1 MMINLEINGLTQEE
15 LQELSDIDGYGKW
28 LKIERYYPET
38 RYIPDGSKLKT
49 GVIAI
54 PPRPLPSVS
63 PLRRLYMITSTDG
76 KKLLMKTDDISHF
89 DREGEIAEFADRAF
103 GEQGVY
109 VSYPVEV
116 GPYAEETRVYSI
128 YIFFGGDNLA
138 RQLPAI
144 YVPQQHEL
152 GIEAGKQL
160 KKFHLI
166 TPIGDAAPRQP
177 REDIFL
183 LLTQL
188 EEKGITYPGFK
199 EAASF
204 MKKRFDIASGRPV
217 NALHGDFSANT
228 LFIDKGLNVGM
239 LPLEDPHWGDPIK
252 DLISLQDS
260 YSLPFMKGVLK
271 GLFDGAPPSDFF
283 ELLAYY
289 GTERALS
296 DINAASN
303 EEEKAVAIIRARKMA
318 ADLDNYQTVM
328 PGWY

>member
-1 MMINLEINGLTQEE
+1 MEINGLTQDE
-15 LQELSDIDGYGKW
+15 LQELSDIEGYGKW
-28 LKIERYYPET
+28 LKIERFYPET
-38 RYIPDGSKLKT
+38 RYIPEAGKHKT

-54 PPRPLPSVS
+54 PPRKQPPVS
-63 PLRRLYMITSTDG
+63 PLRRLYMITAADG

-103 GEQGVY
+103 GEHGVY

-116 GPYAEETRVYSI
+116 GPYADETRVYSI

-138 RQLPAI
+138 RQLPSL

-160 KKFHLI
+160 KKFHMI
-166 TPIGDAAPRQP
+166 TPIGNATPRKP
-177 REDIFL
+177 KEDIFL
-183 LLTQL
+183 LLTKL
-188 EEKGITYPGFK
+188 EEKGVKYPGFK

-204 MKKRFDIASGRPV
+204 MKKRFDIADKRPV

-239 LPLEDPHWGDPIK
+239 FPLEDPYWGDPIK

-271 GLFDGAPPSDFF
+271 GMFDGAPPSDFF

-289 GTERALS
+289 CTERALS
-296 DINAASN
+296 DIDAAST
-303 EEEKAVAIIRARKMA
+303 EEEKAIAIIRAGKMA
-318 ADLDNYQTVM
+318 ADLDNYQTVI